1 MPSNDHK
8 QVRKA
13 IGSLLRSFRIRAG
26 MTQEE
31 VAREF
36 GSDRVTISNY
46 ERAQR
51 PVSVED
57 LVRLLDILRAPL
69 LDFFRELGDARAPEM
84 AHGDQEQLTEA
95 EQRGK
100 ELLLRAF
107 EEMRRGMRRGQGEE

>member
-1 MPSNDHK
+1 MPSNDYGD
-8 QVRKA
+8 VRRS
-13 IGSLLRSFRIRAG
+13 IGALLRSFRIRTG

-57 LVRLLDILRAPL
+57 LVRLLDILRVPI
-69 LDFFRELGDARAPEM
+69 LDFFRELGDARTPEM
-84 AHGDQEQLTEA
+84 AHGDQERLTEA

-107 EEMRRGMRRGQGEE
+107 EEMRREMRRGE